1 MCSCLS
7 TLQACLRGCSKD
19 VCEADKQEHTCVL
32 RDMPTPGEKKEE
44 NICTIHTSSYI
55 TEIVI
60 VSVPPG
66 CNEVR

>member
-1 MCSCLS
+1 
-7 TLQACLRGCSKD
+7 
-19 VCEADKQEHTCVL
+19 
-32 RDMPTPGEKKEE
+32 MPTPGEKKEE

-66 CNEVR
+66 CNEVRYCTGTGKYQYPYYLD